1 MSIYKT
7 FSTFIRAL
15 TRWEI
20 ITFMFILLMILCFI
34 KRDLSMNTAEGFE
47 QRDKYKI
54 YENDTIYDDFY
65 ADIYDE
71 LFIQPNKIEAEV
83 DEIIHITGALNGSDA
98 DKKSFKICDLGCGRG
113 HHVDQ
118 LNHKGVVSVIGCDKS
133 ASMLKNARDLYPSS
147 KFIEGDF
154 MKPMLFSEEEFNV
167 LTCFYFTVYYVKN
180 KRAFFKNCYQWLK
193 PEGYLI
199 LHLVDRNHFDP
210 IVPGGKPL
218 FIVSP
223 QTYAKERIT
232 TSTVKFRSF
241 QYKSDFTAPPPT
253 KTRGKAS
260 TASSS
265 KTTGEKNVGRFVEK
279 ITDDTTG
286 KVRENV
292 HTYYMPTNREMLEI
306 AKEVGFTVTG
316 QVDLV
321 HVLNEYQYLYIL
333 KKVA

>member
-1 MSIYKT
+1 MASFYKSFSSYIQSI
-7 FSTFIRAL
+7 

-20 ITFMFILLMILCFI
+20 LVVLFIVLLILCFI
-34 KRDLSMNTAEGFE
+34 KRDFATHIEGFE
-47 QRDKYKI
+47 QKDKYKV
-54 YENDTIYDDFY
+54 YENDTIYDSFY

-83 DEIIHITGALNGSDA
+83 DEIIHITGARDA
-98 DKKSFKICDLGCGRG
+98 DKKNFKVCDLGCGRG
-113 HHVDQ
+113 HHVD
-118 LNHKGVVSVIGCDKS
+118 LLRHKGVNIIGCDKS
-133 ASMLKNARDLYPSS
+133 EAMLQNARDSYPSS
-147 KFIEGDF
+147 KFIQGDF
-154 MKPMLFSEEEFNV
+154 TNPMMFSEEEFNV

-232 TSTVKFRSF
+232 NSLVKFRSF

-253 KTRGKAS
+253 KGKVPAAAAS
-260 TASSS
+260 KYTN
-265 KTTGEKNVGRFVEK
+265 EKNVAKFVEK
-279 ITDDTTG
+279 ITDDKTG
-286 KVRENV
+286 KVRENI
-292 HTYYMPTNREMLEI
+292 HTYYMPTNREMLDI

-321 HVLNEYQYLYIL
+321 HVLNEFQYLFIL

>member
-1 MSIYKT
+1 MASFYKSFSSYLKSI
-7 FSTFIRAL
+7 

-20 ITFMFILLMILCFI
+20 LTFMLILLMIVCFI
-34 KRDLSMNTAEGFE
+34 KRDLDVNVEGFA
-47 QRDKYKI
+47 QKDKYKV
-54 YENDTIYDDFY
+54 YENDTIYDNFY

-83 DEIIHITGALNGSDA
+83 DEIIHITGALNGNDTE
-98 DKKSFKICDLGCGRG
+98 KKNFKICDLGCGRG

-118 LNHKGVVSVIGCDKS
+118 LKHKGVVNIIGCDKS
-133 ASMLKNARDLYPSS
+133 AAMLQNARDSYPTC
-147 KFIEGDF
+147 KFIQGDF

-167 LTCFYFTVYYVKN
+167 LTCFYFTVYYVKD

-199 LHLVDRNHFDP
+199 IHLVDRNHFDP
-210 IVPGGKPL
+210 VVPGGKPL

-223 QTYAKERIT
+223 QKYAKERIT
-232 TSTVKFRSF
+232 NSLVKFRSF
-241 QYKSDFTAPPPT
+241 QYKSDFTVPPPT
-253 KTRGKAS
+253 KGAKGSRVKH
-260 TASSS
+260 
-265 KTTGEKNVGRFVEK
+265 TGEKNIGKFIEK
-279 ITDDTTG
+279 ITDDATG
-286 KVRENV
+286 KVRENI

-321 HVLNEYQYLYIL
+321 HVLNEFQYLYIL

>member
-1 MSIYKT
+1 MTSFYKSFSAYIQSI
-7 FSTFIRAL
+7 
-15 TRWEI
+15 TRWELL
-20 ITFMFILLMILCFI
+20 TFIFILLMIVCFI
-34 KRDLSMNTAEGFE
+34 KRDLSVYVEGFE
-47 QRDKYKI
+47 QRDKYKV
-54 YENDTIYDDFY
+54 YENDAIYDNFY

-83 DEIIHITGALNGSDA
+83 DEIIHITGALNGNET
-98 DKKSFKICDLGCGRG
+98 DKKNFKVCDLGCGRG

-118 LNHKGVVSVIGCDKS
+118 LKHKGVVNVIGCDKS
-133 ASMLKNARDLYPSS
+133 QAMLQNARDLYPSC
-147 KFIEGDF
+147 KFIQGDF

-167 LTCFYFTVYYVKN
+167 LTCFYFTVYYVKD
-180 KRAFFKNCYQWLK
+180 KRAFFRNCYQWLK

-199 LHLVDRNHFDP
+199 IHLVDRNHFDP

-218 FIVSP
+218 FLVSP

-232 TSTVKFRSF
+232 NSLVKFRSF

-253 KTRGKAS
+253 KSANRGVVSGGAKN
-260 TASSS
+260 
-265 KTTGEKNVGRFVEK
+265 TGEKNIGRFVEK
-279 ITDDTTG
+279 ITDDATG
-286 KVRENV
+286 KVRENI

-333 KKVA
+333 KKAA

>member
-1 MSIYKT
+1 MAAFYRSFSDYIRSI
-7 FSTFIRAL
+7 

-20 ITFMFILLMILCFI
+20 LTFLFILLMIFCFI
-34 KRDLSMNTAEGFE
+34 KRDLSFHIEGFE
-47 QRDKYKI
+47 QREKYKV
-54 YENDTIYDDFY
+54 YENDTIFDSFY

-83 DEIIHITGALNGSDA
+83 DEIIHITGALSGSDT
-98 DKKSFKICDLGCGRG
+98 DKKNFKICDIGCGPG
-113 HHVDQ
+113 HHVHE
-118 LNHKGVVSVIGCDKS
+118 LKKKGVINVVGCDKS
-133 ASMLKNARDLYPSS
+133 EAMLQTARDLYPSCN
-147 KFIEGDF
+147 FIKGDF

-167 LTCFYFTVYYVKN
+167 LTCFYFTVYYVKD
-180 KRAFFKNCYQWLK
+180 KRAFFRNCYQWLK

-199 LHLVDRNHFDP
+199 IHLVDRNHFDP

-232 TSTVKFRSF
+232 NSIVKFRSF
-241 QYKSDFTAPPPT
+241 QYKSDFTPPPPT
-253 KTRGKAS
+253 KNAAAKGSEKRN
-260 TASSS
+260 
-265 KTTGEKNVGRFVEK
+265 TGEKNIGKFVEK
-279 ITDDTTG
+279 ITDDKTG
-286 KVRENV
+286 KVRENI

-316 QVDLV
+316 QVDLI

>member
-1 MSIYKT
+1 MAAFYKSFSAYIQSI
-7 FSTFIRAL
+7 

-20 ITFMFILLMILCFI
+20 LTFLFILLMIFCFI
-34 KRDLSMNTAEGFE
+34 KRDLSSHIEGFE
-47 QRDKYKI
+47 QSDKYKV
-54 YENDTIYDDFY
+54 YDNDAIYDSFY

-83 DEIIHITGALNGSDA
+83 DEIINITGVLTGSDSE
-98 DKKSFKICDLGCGRG
+98 KKNFKVGDLGCGRG
-113 HHVDQ
+113 HHVHELAKKGA
-118 LNHKGVVSVIGCDKS
+118 LNVVGCDKS
-133 ASMLKNARDLYPSS
+133 NAMLQNARDLYPKC
-147 KFIEGDF
+147 KFIQGDF

-167 LTCFYFTVYYVKN
+167 LTCFYFTVYYVKD
-180 KRAFFKNCYQWLK
+180 KRLFLKNCYQWLK

-218 FIVSP
+218 FIVTP
-223 QTYAKERIT
+223 QKYAKERIT
-232 TSTVKFRSF
+232 NSLVKFRSF

-253 KTRGKAS
+253 APTKKNGARST
-260 TASSS
+260 TAS
-265 KTTGEKNVGRFVEK
+265 TGEKNVGKFVEK
-279 ITDDTTG
+279 LIDDKTG
-286 KVRENV
+286 KVRENI
-292 HTYYMPTNREMLEI
+292 HTYYMPTNREMLDI

-321 HVLNEYQYLYIL
+321 HVLNEYQYLFIL

>member
-1 MSIYKT
+1 MASFYKSFTSYIQSI
-7 FSTFIRAL
+7 

-20 ITFMFILLMILCFI
+20 LVVLFILLMILCFI
-34 KRDLSMNTAEGFE
+34 KRDFASHIEGFE
-47 QRDKYKI
+47 QKDKYKV
-54 YENDTIYDDFY
+54 YENDTIYDSFY

-83 DEIIHITGALNGSDA
+83 DEIIHITGAGSGSEN
-98 DKKSFKICDLGCGRG
+98 DKKNFKVCDLGCGRG
-113 HHVDQ
+113 HHVD
-118 LNHKGVVSVIGCDKS
+118 LLRHKGVNIIGCDKS
-133 ASMLKNARDLYPSS
+133 EAMLQNARDLYPSS
-147 KFIEGDF
+147 KFIQGDF

-167 LTCFYFTVYYVKN
+167 LTCFYFTVYYVKD
-180 KRAFFKNCYQWLK
+180 KRAFFRNCYQWLK

-218 FIVSP
+218 FLVSP

-232 TSTVKFRSF
+232 NSLVKFRSF
-241 QYKSDFTAPPPT
+241 RYKSDFIAPPPT
-253 KTRGKAS
+253 QTKTKNEP
-260 TASSS
+260 TT
-265 KTTGEKNVGRFVEK
+265 KNTGEKNIAKFIEK
-279 ITDDTTG
+279 FTDDKTG
-286 KVRENV
+286 KVRENI

-321 HVLNEYQYLYIL
+321 HVLNEYQYLFIL
-333 KKVA
+333 KKPA

>member
-1 MSIYKT
+1 
-7 FSTFIRAL
+7 
-15 TRWEI
+15 
-20 ITFMFILLMILCFI
+20 MILCFI
-34 KRDLSMNTAEGFE
+34 KRDLSTNTEGFE

-54 YENDTIYDDFY
+54 YENDAIYDDFY
-65 ADIYDE
+65 ANIYDE

-83 DEIIHITGALNGSDA
+83 DEIIHITGALNGSDT
-98 DKKSFKICDLGCGRG
+98 DKKEFKVCDLGCGRG

-133 ASMLKNARDLYPSS
+133 AAMLKNARDLYPSS
-147 KFIEGDF
+147 KFIKGDF

-167 LTCFYFTVYYVKN
+167 LTCFYFTVYYAKN

-232 TSTVKFRSF
+232 TSAVKFRSF
-241 QYKSDFTAPPPT
+241 QYNSDFTVPPPT
-253 KTRGKAS
+253 KTRGKAPA
-260 TASSS
+260 TSS

>member
-1 MSIYKT
+1 MSSLYKS
-7 FSTFIRAL
+7 FSAYIHSL

-20 ITFMFILLMILCFI
+20 LTFLFILLMIFCFI
-34 KRDLSMNTAEGFE
+34 KRDLSFHAEGFE
-47 QRDKYKI
+47 QRDKYKV
-54 YENDTIYDDFY
+54 YENDTIYDSFY

-83 DEIIHITGALNGSDA
+83 DEIINITDALKGTDN
-98 DKKSFKICDLGCGRG
+98 DKKNFKICDIGCGRG
-113 HHVDQ
+113 HHVNE
-118 LNHKGVVSVIGCDKS
+118 LRKKGVVNVIGCDNS
-133 ASMLKNARDLYPSS
+133 DSMLQNARDLYPSC
-147 KFIEGDF
+147 KFIKGDF

-167 LTCFYFTVYYVKN
+167 LTCFYFTIYYAKD
-180 KRAFFKNCYQWLK
+180 KRAFFRNCYDWLK

-232 TSTVKFRSF
+232 NSLVKFRSF
-241 QYKSDFTAPPPT
+241 QYKSDFTAPPPAK
-253 KTRGKAS
+253 KTSGGKTTTS
-260 TASSS
+260 P
-265 KTTGEKNVGRFVEK
+265 KNTGEKDIGKFVEK
-279 ITDDTTG
+279 FTDDKSG
-286 KVRENV
+286 KVRENI
-292 HTYYMPTNREMLEI
+292 HTYYMPTNREILDI
-306 AKEVGFTVTG
+306 AKEVGFTITG
-316 QVDLV
+316 QVDLI

>member
-1 MSIYKT
+1 MASFYKSFSEYIQSI
-7 FSTFIRAL
+7 

-20 ITFMFILLMILCFI
+20 LTFILILLMSICII
-34 KRDLSMNTAEGFE
+34 KRDLVVNVEGFE
-47 QRDKYKI
+47 QKDKYKVFD
-54 YENDTIYDDFY
+54 NDTIYDNFY

-83 DEIIHITGALNGSDA
+83 DEILQITGVLNGNEN
-98 DKKSFKICDLGCGRG
+98 DKKNFKVCDLGCGRG
-113 HHVDQ
+113 HHIDQ
-118 LNHKGVVSVIGCDKS
+118 LKLKGVTNAVGCDKS
-133 ASMLKNARDLYPSS
+133 PAMIQNARDLYPSS
-147 KFIEGDF
+147 TFIQGDF
-154 MKPMLFSEEEFNV
+154 MKPMLFNEEEFNV
-167 LTCFYFTVYYVKN
+167 LTCFYFTVYYVKD

-218 FIVSP
+218 FLVSP
-223 QTYAKERIT
+223 QKYAKERIT
-232 TSTVKFRSF
+232 NSLVKFRSF
-241 QYKSDFTAPPPT
+241 QYKSDFTVPPPT
-253 KTRGKAS
+253 KSANSGSAAKH
-260 TASSS
+260 
-265 KTTGEKNVGRFVEK
+265 TGEKNIGKFVEK

-286 KVRENV
+286 KVREKI

-316 QVDLV
+316 QVDMV

>member
-1 MSIYKT
+1 MTSFYRSFSDYIRSI
-7 FSTFIRAL
+7 

-20 ITFMFILLMILCFI
+20 LTFLFILLMIFCFI
-34 KRDLSMNTAEGFE
+34 KRDLSFHVEGFE
-47 QRDKYKI
+47 QREKYKV
-54 YENDTIYDDFY
+54 YENDTIFDSFY

-71 LFIQPNKIEAEV
+71 LFIQPNKIEAEA

-98 DKKSFKICDLGCGRG
+98 DKKNFKVCDIGCGPG
-113 HHVDQ
+113 HHVHE
-118 LNHKGVVSVIGCDKS
+118 LKKKGVINVVGCDKS
-133 ASMLKNARDLYPSS
+133 EAMLQTARDLYPSCN
-147 KFIEGDF
+147 FIKGDF

-167 LTCFYFTVYYVKN
+167 LTCFYFTVYYVKD
-180 KRAFFKNCYQWLK
+180 KRAFFRNCYQWLK

-199 LHLVDRNHFDP
+199 IHLVDRNHFDP

-232 TSTVKFRSF
+232 NSIVKFRSF
-241 QYKSDFTAPPPT
+241 QYKSDFTPPPPT
-253 KTRGKAS
+253 KNAAAKGSEKRN
-260 TASSS
+260 
-265 KTTGEKNVGRFVEK
+265 TGEKNIGKFVEK
-279 ITDDTTG
+279 ITDDKTG
-286 KVRENV
+286 KVRENI

-316 QVDLV
+316 QVDLI

>member
-1 MSIYKT
+1 MASFYKSFSSYIKSI
-7 FSTFIRAL
+7 

-20 ITFMFILLMILCFI
+20 LTVMLILLMIVCFI
-34 KRDLSMNTAEGFE
+34 KRDLDVHVEGFA
-47 QRDKYKI
+47 QKDKYKV
-54 YENDTIYDDFY
+54 YENDTIYDNFY

-83 DEIIHITGALNGSDA
+83 DEIIHITGALNGNDTE
-98 DKKSFKICDLGCGRG
+98 KKNFKVCDLGCGRG

-118 LNHKGVVSVIGCDKS
+118 LKHKGVANVIGCDKS
-133 ASMLKNARDLYPSS
+133 AAMLQNARDSYPTC
-147 KFIEGDF
+147 KFIQGDF

-167 LTCFYFTVYYVKN
+167 LTCFYFTVYYVKD

-199 LHLVDRNHFDP
+199 IHLVDRNHFDP
-210 IVPGGKPL
+210 VVPGGKPL

-223 QTYAKERIT
+223 QKYAKDRIT
-232 TSTVKFRSF
+232 NSLVKFRSF
-241 QYKSDFTAPPPT
+241 QYKSDFTVPPPT
-253 KTRGKAS
+253 KGAKGS
-260 TASSS
+260 QL
-265 KTTGEKNVGRFVEK
+265 KHTGEKNIGKFIEK
-279 ITDDTTG
+279 ITDDATG
-286 KVRENV
+286 KVRENI

-321 HVLNEYQYLYIL
+321 HVLNEFQYLYIL